1 MERLFLVLFN
11 WFRISVRSIQ
21 VEENPHMPLDFGKG

>member
-11 WFRISVRSIQ
+11 WFRISDRPIQ